1 MNDIFLSA
9 PFASLVMA
17 HSDERPALLCVTSC
31 LSGCLQSQITFWHSG
46 LLSQTPRSLRLRAS
60 GGSNDKASLTIS
72 RQEQGGERGKLN
84 CQREKRREEECRRKG
99 WGGEGALTQS
109 CKMESVIISSFGV
122 HQTLPSL
129 SNTTPLTFLSLSL
142 NLSHSSSCFHLSYFH
157 SSQHSLFLLQCIQW
171 LYMGYGDMIV
181 HFQIKHAVAINSIIL
196 INCSE

>member
-9 PFASLVMA
+9 PFALLVMA
-17 HSDERPALLCVTSC
+17 HSDECPALLCVTPC
-31 LSGCLQSQITFWHSG
+31 LSGCLLSQITFWHSG

-109 CKMESVIISSFGV
+109 RKMESVIISSFGA

-142 NLSHSSSCFHLSYFH
+142 STFPICLPASI
-157 SSQHSLFLLQCIQW
+157 SLTFTHHNIPSFYYSVFNDCTW
-171 LYMGYGDMIV
+171 DTV
-181 HFQIKHAVAINSIIL
+181 TWWCTFK
-196 INCSE
+196 